1 MVTLAVM
8 MVMAIKV
15 AMRVMR
21 VTKLTRMNTSQQV
34 HPIPRK
40 TVHQS

>member
-8 MVMAIKV
+8 MVTAIKV
-15 AMRVMR
+15 AMRAMK
-21 VTKLTRMNTSQQV
+21 VTKLTRMDTSQQA